1 MDINKMTERTQQAFT
16 GGQELAN
23 ERGNPEL
30 TELHLLKALM
40 EQDESLLIRI
50 LSESGKSVNLFDI
63 ELNKELDRL
72 PEVSGGVSQVYMSSS
87 LQQVLTAAEKEM
99 QMWEDEY

>member
-1 MDINKMTERTQQAFT
+1 MDINKMTERTQQAFI

-72 PEVSGGVSQVYMSSS
+72 PEVSRGCFSGLHVILPTANSDGCRKGNAEVGG
-87 LQQVLTAAEKEM
+87 
-99 QMWEDEY
+99 